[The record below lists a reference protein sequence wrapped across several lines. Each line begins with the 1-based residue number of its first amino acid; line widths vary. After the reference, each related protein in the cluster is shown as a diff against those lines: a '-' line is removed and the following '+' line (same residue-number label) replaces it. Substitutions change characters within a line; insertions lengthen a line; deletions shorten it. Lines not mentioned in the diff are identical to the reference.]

1 MPSKPGGSKS
11 KVANSKKGANSKVNN
26 TRKNKNARLKFLTQ
40 QEIANM
46 EVMKR
51 EFHERM
57 EALLGI
63 INGPNRETTHL
74 NKVIYAINKIKEILK
89 GVNTKEAL
97 EAAGAELKA
106 AGPAPE
112 QTKGE
117 WESLCNSLIAQKNT
131 DISIHVE
138 GEATLYSILNT
149 KFSLGTA
156 LHPIKVD
163 ARGKLPVEN
172 PKVNP
177 KNIAVREILFH
188 DIEKG
193 FELSRECSV
202 KRRHEP
208 TDLGGWRG
216 TDKLE
221 MQHKYK
227 IDSKLLYGK
236 DQSWSPE
243 PGSWKNVPN
252 SFKANL
258 AAKTM
263 FQPGSLVVVPYR
275 GEATHIVGV
284 FREYN
289 EAELRKADDLKFC
302 LKAHWIQSGLLY
314 DENPEKG
321 WDLPEGW
328 TGPRLI
334 PYIDQLP

>member
-11 KVANSKKGANSKVNN
+11 KVANSKKGANSKVGNN
-26 TRKNKNARLKFLTQ
+26 TRKNTRLKFLTQ

-46 EVMKR
+46 ETMKR

-57 EALLGI
+57 DALKGTIHQFIQEI
-63 INGPNRETTHL
+63 IHL
-74 NKVIYAINKIKEILK
+74 NKVIYAINKIKTILK

-112 QTKGE
+112 QTKTE
-117 WESLCNSLIAQKNT
+117 WESLSNSLIAQKNT

-138 GEATLYSILNT
+138 GEATLYSILNN
-149 KFSLGTA
+149 KFSLETA

-163 ARGKLPVEN
+163 AKGRLPVKN

-177 KNIAVREILFH
+177 ANVAVREILFH
-188 DIEKG
+188 DVEKG

-202 KRRHEP
+202 KRRHET
-208 TDLGGWRG
+208 TDLSEWRG
-216 TDKLE
+216 TDQLK

-227 IDSKLLYGK
+227 IDSKLLFGK
-236 DQSWSPE
+236 DQNWSVA

-263 FQPGSLVVVPYR
+263 FQPGSVVVVPYK
-275 GEATHIVGV
+275 GDATHIVGV

-334 PYIDQLP
+334 PYIEPLP

>member
-1 MPSKPGGSKS
+1 MPSKPGGKS
-11 KVANSKKGANSKVNN
+11 KAANSKKVGNSKANN

-46 EVMKR
+46 ETMKR
-51 EFHERM
+51 EFQERM

-63 INGPNRETTHL
+63 INGPNKETTHL

-97 EAAGAELKA
+97 ETAGAELKA

-112 QTKGE
+112 QTKEE
-117 WESLCNSLIAQKNT
+117 WESLCKKLIAQKNT

-138 GEATLYSILNT
+138 GEETLYSILNT
-149 KFSLGTA
+149 EFSLGTA
-156 LHPIKVD
+156 LHPVKIH
-163 ARGKLPVEN
+163 GGNLPLGTI
-172 PKVNP
+172 KVNP
-177 KNIAVREILFH
+177 KNITMRQILFH
-188 DIEKG
+188 DVEKG

-208 TDLGGWRG
+208 TDLETWRG
-216 TDKLE
+216 TDELKI
-221 MQHKYK
+221 QHKYK
-227 IDSKLLYGK
+227 IDSNLLYGK
-236 DQSWSPE
+236 EQSWSPA

-263 FQPGSLVVVPYR
+263 FEPGSVVVVPYR

-321 WDLPEGW
+321 WDLPERW
-328 TGPRLI
+328 SGPRLI
-334 PYIDQLP
+334 PYMEQAP